1 MWNYPDNASHDNR
14 KHRNQR
20 RIVASP
26 ERIAGGTEEPN
37 LVGGRMRALKT
48 LILLVTALA
57 VTTAMAPQASSQT
70 PPPAQQ
76 PPPPPAEQL
85 VPTPIIVKQN
95 TLRVEESLQA
105 SGRLPIIPAVEAVFV
120 TDFHAARS
128 DYYQPVS
135 SWYKDKH
142 WWKRNAP
149 IVGGAGGGALVG
161 GLLGGGKGAVIG
173 GAVGGGGGYLYKRS
187 RRHHEYYY
195 RHH

>member
-1 MWNYPDNASHDNR
+1 M
-14 KHRNQR
+14 K
-20 RIVASP
+20 
-26 ERIAGGTEEPN
+26 
-37 LVGGRMRALKT
+37 ALKT

-57 VTTAMAPQASSQT
+57 VTTAMVPQASSQT

-135 SWYKDKH
+135 SWYKNKH

-149 IVGGAGGGALVG
+149 IVGGVGGGALIG
-161 GLLGGGKGAVIG
+161 GLAGGGKGALIG
-173 GAVGGGGGYLYKRS
+173 GAVGGGGGYAYKRLS
-187 RRHHEYYY
+187 HRNRYHRHYY
-195 RHH
+195 H